1 MQHVAINPKHQRALD
16 RLYKADRKYCV
27 MVDAGQ
33 EKLDSMDPDSDR
45 WHDAAERI
53 EQKNA
58 EAYDAFFEAAV
69 EQAGL
74 PKRELEAFAKSY
86 EAFHGYTPYLV

>member
-1 MQHVAINPKHQRALD
+1 MEHQAINPTHQRAIE
-16 RLYKADRKYCV
+16 RLYKADRRYCEI
-27 MVDAGQ
+27 VDAGMA
-33 EKLDSMDPDSDR
+33 KLDSMDPDSDR
-45 WHDAAERI
+45 WHDVAERI
-53 EQKNA
+53 EQKQA

-69 EQAGL
+69 DQAGL